1 MVKVIVVKKSG
12 TFKIDNY
19 DHENDEKLYKVA
31 GLKNSND
38 FECVATWNMR
48 NEKNNMY
55 DYCVYAKKTG
65 NAGQENKYD
74 FPPPIDSDL
83 FFGSCIILKKNNE
96 SYKSIRLEEW
106 DFIYESLFGGFEDI
120 GEYDSEDED
129 EEDELDDDV
138 EFTKSGYV
146 QDGFVVDDDEPE
158 DEDASYEEGEY
169 EEEEDEEEEDE
180 EEEEEEEELD
190 EAATDAAVNTTVY
203 NTRSQRGT
211 TTVFLSLEHDIDSE
225 LTE

>member
-12 TFKIDNY
+12 TFRIDNY
-19 DHENDEKLYKVA
+19 DLENDEKLYKLA

-38 FECVATWNMR
+38 FECVATWNMT

-55 DYCVYAKKTG
+55 DYCVYAKKIG

-74 FPPPIDSDL
+74 FPPPIDTDL

-106 DFIYESLFGGFEDI
+106 DFIYETLFGGFEDI
-120 GEYDSEDED
+120 GEYDSEDEE

-146 QDGFVVDDDEPE
+146 QDGFVVDDDEQE
-158 DEDASYEEGEY
+158 EDASYEEQEY
-169 EEEEDEEEEDE
+169 EDDGEEEI
-180 EEEEEEEELD
+180 D
-190 EAATDAAVNTTVY
+190 EAATNAAVNPNAY
-203 NTRSQRGT
+203 NTRSKKGT
-211 TTVFLSLEHDIDSE
+211 NTVFLTLEHDIDSE

>member
-1 MVKVIVVKKSG
+1 MVKVIVVKKTG
-12 TFKIDNY
+12 TFKIDSYN
-19 DHENDEKLYKVA
+19 HENDEKLYKVA

-74 FPPPIDSDL
+74 FPPPIDNDL

-120 GEYDSEDED
+120 GEYDSEDEEN
-129 EEDELDDDV
+129 EEEFDDDV

-146 QDGFVVDDDEPE
+146 QDGFVVDDDELNDDEE
-158 DEDASYEEGEY
+158 DVSY
-169 EEEEDEEEEDE
+169 EEEEEGEEDIE
-180 EEEEEEEELD
+180 NDDLD
-190 EAATDAAVNTTVY
+190 EAATDAAVSPNAY
-203 NTRSQRGT
+203 NTRSKKKNT
-211 TTVFLSLEHDIDSE
+211 NTVFIALDHEIDSE

>member
-1 MVKVIVVKKSG
+1 MVKVIVVKKTG
-12 TFKIDNY
+12 TFRIDNY
-19 DHENDEKLYKVA
+19 NHENDEKLYKVA

-74 FPPPIDSDL
+74 FPPPIDNDL

-120 GEYDSEDED
+120 GEYDSEDEED
-129 EEDELDDDV
+129 EEEFDDDV

-146 QDGFVVDDDEPE
+146 QDGFVVDDDEL
-158 DEDASYEEGEY
+158 DDD
-169 EEEEDEEEEDE
+169 EEDVSYE
-180 EEEEEEEELD
+180 EEEEEEEEDIENDDLD
-190 EAATDAAVNTTVY
+190 EAATDAAVSPNAY
-203 NTRSQRGT
+203 NTRSKKKNT
-211 TTVFLSLEHDIDSE
+211 NTVFIALDHEIDSE